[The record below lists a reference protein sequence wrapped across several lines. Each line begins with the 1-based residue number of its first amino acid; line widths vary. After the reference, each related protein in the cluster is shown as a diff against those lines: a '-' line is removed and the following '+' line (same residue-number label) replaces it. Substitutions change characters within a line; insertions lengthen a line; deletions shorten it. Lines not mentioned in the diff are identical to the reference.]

1 LKNEGTA
8 MRQGTTYLKKGDKV
22 EVIAGKDKGRVGK
35 ILQVLRSEDKAI
47 VERVNMVKRHTKPR
61 EMNQQGQIVDK
72 EAAIH
77 VSNLQLICPE
87 CTKTGRIGKKILE
100 DGTKIRYCK
109 SCGESIESK
118 S

>member
-1 LKNEGTA
+1 
-8 MRQGTTYLKKGDKV
+8 MRQGMTYLKKNDQV

-35 ILQVLRSEDKAI
+35 VLRVLREDDKAV
-47 VERVNMVKRHTKPR
+47 VERINLIKRHTKPQ
-61 EMNQQGQIVDK
+61 EMSQQGQIVEK
-72 EAAIH
+72 EAPIH

-87 CTKTGRIGKKILE
+87 CTKTGRIGKKVLD
-100 DGTKIRYCK
+100 DGSKVRYCK

>member
-1 LKNEGTA
+1 
-8 MRQGTTYLKKGDKV
+8 MRQGMTYLKKNDQV

-35 ILQVLRSEDKAI
+35 VLRVLREDNKAV
-47 VERVNMVKRHTKPR
+47 VERINLIKRHTKPQ
-61 EMNQQGQIVDK
+61 EMNQQGQIVEK
-72 EAAIH
+72 EAPIH

-87 CTKTGRIGKKILE
+87 CTKTGRIGKKVLD
-100 DGTKIRYCK
+100 DGSKVRYCK

>member
-1 LKNEGTA
+1 MK
-8 MRQGTTYLKKGDKV
+8 QGRTYLKKDDQV

-35 ILQVLRSEDKAI
+35 ILRVYPDTDKAV
-47 VERVNMVKRHTKPR
+47 VERINMVKRHTKPQ
-61 EMNQQGQIVDK
+61 EMNQQGQIVEK
-72 EAAIH
+72 EAPIH

-100 DGTKIRYCK
+100 DATKVRFCK
-109 SCGESIESK
+109 GCGESIESK